1 MMMRTLR
8 TSTVALGVAVA
19 LLTAPAESQAIF
31 HWFNNGCCNGGGLF
45 ARSATTVPVA
55 TPTYASY
62 GADPC
67 GCQPQQ
73 VSYVPQTCYRTQ
85 YVNVPTTVY
94 QPVTVADRCTGCP
107 VTTMRPVI
115 AYLPQARQVPY
126 VSYRIVYSN
135 PPAVA
140 YPALRS
146 VGYVA
151 PAGCSSCG
159 AAAPAYSPTFSPV
172 PATQPYSGGTIT
184 GPSTTGVPASN
195 SSAPT
200 RPSTT
205 GVPSSSG
212 SAPVQTFQNGAD
224 TGATDESR
232 LKPIPDLDLNK
243 DSRRGPAA
251 EPRLVAPDDSR
262 TTYRPV
268 RRAVHVE
275 SSGKGYVSTT
285 SQVEPSA
292 PKPQAGKSTWRQSS
306 R

>member
-1 MMMRTLR
+1 MMNRTLR
-8 TSTVALGVAVA
+8 NTTVALGVTAA

-31 HWFNNGCCNGGGLF
+31 HWFKNGCC
-45 ARSATTVPVA
+45 APKTAAVPVA

-62 GADPC
+62 AADPC

-107 VTTMRPVI
+107 VTTMRPVT

-135 PPAVA
+135 PPVVA
-140 YPALRS
+140 YPAVNT
-146 VGYVA
+146 VGYAA

-159 AAAPAYSPTFSPV
+159 GGTPAYSPTFSPAPV
-172 PATQPYSGGTIT
+172 TQPYYRGAIT
-184 GPSTTGVPASN
+184 SPSTTGVPASN
-195 SSAPT
+195 S
-200 RPSTT
+200 
-205 GVPSSSG
+205 

-243 DSRRGPAA
+243 DSRRGPAT
-251 EPRLVAPDDSR
+251 EPRLIAPDDSR
-262 TTYRPV
+262 TTFRPV

-275 SSGKGYVSTT
+275 SSERGYVSST
-285 SQVEPSA
+285 SQVQPSA
-292 PKPQAGKSTWRQSS
+292 PKAPSGKSTWRQSS

>member
-8 TSTVALGVAVA
+8 TTTMALGVATALVA
-19 LLTAPAESQAIF
+19 APAESQAIF

-45 ARSATTVPVA
+45 ARTTTTVPVA

-140 YPALRS
+140 YPAVS
-146 VGYVA
+146 TVGYAA
-151 PAGCSSCG
+151 PAGCSGCG
-159 AAAPAYSPTFSPV
+159 GAAPAFSPTFSPA
-172 PATQPYSGGTIT
+172 PATQQYYRGAIT
-184 GPSTTGVPASN
+184 SPTTTGVPAS
-195 SSAPT
+195 S
-200 RPSTT
+200 
-205 GVPSSSG
+205 GV
-212 SAPVQTFQNGAD
+212 APVKTFQNGSDA
-224 TGATDESR
+224 GAIDESSP
-232 LKPIPDLDLNK
+232 KPIPDLELNK
-243 DSRRGPAA
+243 DSRRGPSA

-262 TTYRPV
+262 TTFRPV

-275 SSGKGYVSTT
+275 SSDKGYVSKA
-285 SQVEPSA
+285 SQLQPSA
-292 PKPQAGKSTWRQSS
+292 PKAKSAWRQSS